1 MTDPIEISKDT
12 EFSEELRTLVIEA
25 TQISAPASK
34 AAQTPERPLRED
46 EVRAILKPILDG
58 IESRNTVSK
67 SMFEA
72 LHGELKTYKD
82 GFILEAVL
90 RPVIRDLISVF
101 DDLGDTHRQLAAT
114 ISSLQSTDL
123 KAGVK
128 LLAENV
134 SNTATNID
142 HNLHF
147 ILEVLERLDVT
158 QMPTQAGKLDKRNQ
172 KAVAVETTD
181 DQNEDLDVVRIVRRG
196 FRWRDRVVRPEEVV
210 IKKWKTPSPPPSLP
224 DEAPNQSA
232 AAV

>member
-1 MTDPIEISKDT
+1 MTEPIEISKDN

-34 AAQTPERPLRED
+34 AAQPSERPLRED

-114 ISSLQSTDL
+114 ISSLQSTEL
-123 KAGVK
+123 KSGIK
-128 LLAENV
+128 LLAESV

-158 QMPTQAGKLDKRNQ
+158 QMQTQAGKLDKRNQ
-172 KAVAVETTD
+172 KAVAVESTD
-181 DQNEDLDVVRIVRRG
+181 NEIEDLDVVRVVRRG

-210 IKKWKTPSPPPSLP
+210 IKKWKNPPTSSPQP
-224 DEAPNQSA
+224 DDAPNSSP